1 MRTKTK
7 DTPVIT
13 PVKKGVK
20 TSVSTFGGLNIYFD
34 DEPVSIAWESQKARL
49 LFCCLLVTCDQWVH
63 RQKIIEAVW
72 PGCTY
77 ASGEK
82 NFKTTLSR
90 LRKSFSTAHG
100 ITPVLAQGEAIRLNH
115 LDVSA
120 DASDFK
126 SNATQGI
133 KLLVRGEIKAARNYL
148 EAAQDLYLG
157 DFLPEEPHNSFISA
171 ARMEYADTY
180 NSVIKSLEK
189 SYLLEGNT
197 DALEV
202 FSLLKNVPSVNL
214 PNE

>member
-1 MRTKTK
+1 MRIPTKMNPLH
-7 DTPVIT
+7 DT
-13 PVKKGVK
+13 VKKDVK
-20 TSVSTFGGLNIYFD
+20 ASVSSFGGLNIFFD
-34 DEPVSIAWESQKARL
+34 DMPVSIAWESQKARL

-72 PGCTY
+72 PGSTY

-90 LRKSFSTAHG
+90 LRKSFSAAQG

-115 LDVSA
+115 LHVSA

-133 KLLVRGEIKAARNYL
+133 KLLVRGEIKAARKCL

-157 DFLPEEPHNSFISA
+157 DFLPEEPNNSFIST
-171 ARMEYADTY
+171 ARLEYADTY
-180 NSVIKSLEK
+180 ASVIKSLEK
-189 SYLLEGNT
+189 SYLLEGNL

-214 PNE
+214 PCD

>member
-7 DTPVIT
+7 INPVT
-13 PVKKGVK
+13 DPVKKGVK
-20 TSVSTFGGLNIYFD
+20 TSVSTFGGLNVFFD
-34 DEPVSIAWESQKARL
+34 DVPVSIAWESQKARL

-115 LDVSA
+115 MDVSA
-120 DASDFK
+120 DASHFK

-133 KLLVRGEIKAARNYL
+133 KLLVRGEIQAARTYL
-148 EAAQDLYLG
+148 EVAQDLYLG
-157 DFLPEEPHNSFISA
+157 DFLPEEPHNSFISS
-171 ARMEYADTY
+171 ARLEYADTY
-180 NSVIKSLEK
+180 TSVIKSLEK
-189 SYLLEGNT
+189 SYLLEGNL

-202 FSLLKNVPSVNL
+202 FSLLKTVPTMTL